1 MPTSMDV
8 SAVGMHLEKLRLDIA
23 SRNISMMNNAA
34 AVGQA
39 KKPLS
44 MISNPISSS
53 EFEDLVSKGA
63 MLDVKNSNLVSLIE
77 GGTKLVHEPKNPI
90 ANSQGFVEY
99 PDTDH
104 LIEMMNVLRATR
116 AYEANVKAFNAAK
129 AMHEDALNIG
139 K

>member
-8 SAVGMHLEKLRLDIA
+8 SAIGMHIEKLRLDIA
-23 SRNISMMNNAA
+23 SRNISMMNNASE
-34 AVGQA
+34 VGKA
-39 KKPLS
+39 HKPIT
-44 MISNPISSS
+44 MNSNSVS
-53 EFEDLVSKGA
+53 EAEFSELLSKGSS
-63 MLDVKNSNLVSLIE
+63 LDVKTSRLVSLSQ

-90 ANSQGFVEY
+90 ANDQGFVEY

-116 AYEANVKAFNAAK
+116 AYEANVKSFNAAK
-129 AMHEDALNIG
+129 SMHEEALNIG

>member
-8 SAVGMHLEKLRLDIA
+8 SAIGMSLEKLRLDIA
-23 SRNISMMNNAA
+23 SRNISMMNNASS
-34 AVGQA
+34 VGQA
-39 KKPLS
+39 RKPIS
-44 MISNPISSS
+44 MISSPISES
-53 EFEDLVSKGA
+53 EFESILSEGA
-63 MLDVKNSNLVSLIE
+63 MLDIKNSALVGLKP
-77 GGTKLVHEPKNPI
+77 GGTKLVHEPNNPV
-90 ANSQGFVEY
+90 ANAQGFVEY

-129 AMHEDALNIG
+129 SMHEEALNIG